1 MSDVLV
7 LEQPA
12 KTKAKAKKRG
22 GKVRSVLRVN
32 REGRWIGDVL
42 LDRRGRVWRHVEAI
56 PADVVLKAMAAF
68 TRGEVRGEL
77 IGRRDGLSYAWHEVV
92 EQPEAEEAVIVVNLA
107 DAA

>member
-12 KTKAKAKKRG
+12 KVKAKKRM

-42 LDRRGRVWRHVEAI
+42 LDRKGRVWRHVEAI
-56 PADVVLKAMAAF
+56 PADVVLKAVAAF

-77 IGRRDGLSYAWHEVV
+77 IGRRDGLAYVWHEVV
-92 EQPEAEEAVIVVNLA
+92 EQPETEETVIVVNLA

>member
-12 KTKAKAKKRG
+12 AKTKAKKRG

-42 LDRRGRVWRHVEAI
+42 LDRKCRVWRHVEAV
-56 PADVVLKAMAAF
+56 PADVVLKAVAAF
-68 TRGEVRGEL
+68 TRGEARGEL
-77 IGRRDGLSYAWHEVV
+77 VGRRDGLSYAWHEVV
-92 EQPEAEEAVIVVNLA
+92 EQPEAEETAIVVNLA